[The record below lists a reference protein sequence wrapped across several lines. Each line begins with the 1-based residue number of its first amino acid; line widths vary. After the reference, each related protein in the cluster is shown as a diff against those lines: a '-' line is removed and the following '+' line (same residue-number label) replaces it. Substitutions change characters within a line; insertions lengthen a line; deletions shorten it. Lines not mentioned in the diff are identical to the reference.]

1 MFICQRTGNNN
12 KNVIHL
18 IIIREKKGRVP
29 CKKLSARKVT
39 LLKLANI
46 TRSVFTSY
54 LSVARV
60 GIIEFCG
67 TNCCR
72 SAVCGFI
79 RLVYIHLCQETIV
92 FKNFQYFYISK
103 FSHVLG
109 KLFRERVTGK
119 FSWAFTFFHWSVACY
134 GKACSLSHSVISH
147 HPL

>member
-1 MFICQRTGNNN
+1 M
-12 KNVIHL
+12 
-18 IIIREKKGRVP
+18 IIREKKGRVP

-39 LLKLANI
+39 LLKLTNI

-54 LSVARV
+54 LSVTRV

-109 KLFRERVTGK
+109 KLFRERVTGN
-119 FSWAFTFFHWSVACY
+119 FHGHLLFFTGAQRVMVRPV
-134 GKACSLSHSVISH
+134 HSVTPLFHITPYNLKLPTDSH
-147 HPL
+147 